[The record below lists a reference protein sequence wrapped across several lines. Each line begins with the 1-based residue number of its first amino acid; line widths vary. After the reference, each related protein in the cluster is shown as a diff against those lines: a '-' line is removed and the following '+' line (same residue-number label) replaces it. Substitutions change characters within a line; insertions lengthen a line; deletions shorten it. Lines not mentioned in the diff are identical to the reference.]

1 MSFSDPE
8 GLQQE
13 IFILPS
19 RMETIDFSVYD
30 KVNDVFNLHTNT
42 NEGFKKV
49 PVIWVTAERA
59 FQIKKNKELRDLEGT
74 LVYPIIYI
82 ERTAT
87 TKDPAQKGVF
97 QANVP
102 PAFLRKGYDVQG
114 GSIEIAK
121 LINHKKTSE
130 FANADAHRRHNGV
143 RPNFV
148 RRKTDKV
155 VYKTI
160 SMPQPVYVYNTY
172 EITIK
177 TEYQEQMNDL
187 VNPFITIPGQI
198 NEIRFHKDGH
208 FYTGFIDSSF
218 SYDNNIGN
226 LSEETRSYETKI
238 TVNVVGYLIGKGP
251 NDNQPKISIR
261 ENAVEFK
268 MPRERVIMGDTIQHS
283 DNDNK
288 NKAVDDGYRE

>member
-13 IFILPS
+13 IFVLPS
-19 RMETIDFSVYD
+19 SMETVDFSVYD
-30 KVNDVFNLHTNT
+30 KINDVFNLHANT

-59 FQIKKNKELRDLEGT
+59 YQIKKNKELRDLEGT

-87 TKDPAQKGVF
+87 TKDPTKKEIF
-97 QANVP
+97 QANIP
-102 PAFLRKGYDVQG
+102 PALLRKGYDVQG

-121 LINHKKTSE
+121 LINQKKTSE
-130 FANADAHRRHNGV
+130 FANADAHRRRNGV
-143 RPNFV
+143 KPTFV
-148 RRKTDKV
+148 RKKTNKV

-187 VNPFITIPGQI
+187 INPFITSTGQI
-198 NEIRFHKDGH
+198 NQIRFHKDGH
-208 FYTGFIDSSF
+208 FYNGFIDSSF
-218 SYDNNIGN
+218 SFGNNIGN
-226 LSEETRSYETKI
+226 LAEETRMYETKI
-238 TVNVVGYLIGKGP
+238 TINVIGYLIGQGI
-251 NDNQPKISIR
+251 NDDQPKISIR

-268 MPRERVIMGDTIQHS
+268 MPRERVIVGDTIQHS
-283 DNDNK
+283 DSDNK

>member
-1 MSFSDPE
+1 MGFSDRE

-19 RMETIDFSVYD
+19 EMETIDFSVYD
-30 KVNDVFNLHTNT
+30 KVNDVFDLHTNT

-59 FQIKKNKELRDLEGT
+59 YQIKKNKELRDLEGT

-87 TKDPAQKGVF
+87 TKDPAQKEVF
-97 QANVP
+97 QANIP
-102 PAFLRKGYDVQG
+102 PAILRKGYDAQG
-114 GSIEIAK
+114 GSIEIAR
-121 LINHKKTSE
+121 LINQKKTSE
-130 FANADAHRRHNGV
+130 FANADANRRINGV
-143 RPNFV
+143 KPNFV
-148 RRKTDKV
+148 KKKTNKT
-155 VYKTI
+155 VYKII

-208 FYTGFIDSSF
+208 YYTGFVDSSF
-218 SYDNNIGN
+218 SFGNNIGN
-226 LSEETRSYETKI
+226 LAEDSRMYETKI
-238 TVNVVGYLIGKGP
+238 TINVIGYLIGKGV
-251 NDNQPKISIR
+251 NDSQPKITIR
-261 ENAVEFK
+261 ENAVQFK
-268 MPRERVIMGDTIQHS
+268 MPRERVVLSDTIQHS

>member
-1 MSFSDPE
+1 MSFSDKE
-8 GLQQE
+8 GLQQD

-19 RMETIDFSVYD
+19 EMETIDFSVFD
-30 KVNDVFNLHTNT
+30 KINDSFDLHANT

-74 LVYPIIYI
+74 LVYPIIYV
-82 ERTAT
+82 ERTST
-87 TKDPAQKGVF
+87 TKDPTQKGVF
-97 QANVP
+97 QANIP
-102 PAFLRKGYDVQG
+102 PAMLRKGFDVQG
-114 GSIEIAK
+114 GSIEIAR
-121 LINHKKTSE
+121 LINQKKTSE
-130 FANADAHRRHNGV
+130 FANAEANRRHNNV
-143 RPNFV
+143 KPNFV
-148 RRKTDKV
+148 RRKTNKK
-155 VYKTI
+155 VYKII

-187 VNPFITIPGQI
+187 ITPFITSPGQI

-208 FYTGFIDSSF
+208 FYTGFVDANF
-218 SYDNNIGN
+218 AYGNNIGS
-226 LSEETRSYETKI
+226 LSEEARMYETKI
-238 TVNVVGYLIGKGP
+238 TINVVGYLIGKGI

-261 ENAVEFK
+261 ENAVDFK
-268 MPRERVIMGDTIQHS
+268 MPRERLITSDTIQHS